1 MAKINNTST
10 GEMGHQAIGKVAI
23 LYGSVKAI
31 SPDGTVR
38 ILKVNS
44 LVFADDRIIT
54 GDDGSL
60 SIVMNTFPPT
70 QLDLGRV
77 SDIVIDEDVYGA
89 ISPAVT
95 AEAAA
100 EQKAIQEALLA
111 GDQPVEL
118 DATAAGVEQNAGGG
132 HPVYVVNPDWV
143 HVTPDS
149 GAETMG
155 ITWGVPEPVE
165 YAAVQEEPV
174 PAVTVNPDAFPDVNA
189 TQEGLEGSG
198 TATEGNVLIN
208 DLSGDASITVT
219 AVNGSAANV
228 GVVMATPLGGTIVI
242 NANGSYSYTPPPQAD
257 HSNGPIYEVFDYTIT
272 NSDGN
277 SASTTLTIEVLDTI
291 PTAVDDV
298 NTATEGGT
306 LDVALLS
313 GVLSNDVMSADIPGK
328 VLGVTAG
335 TVTVNPGT
343 AIAGQY
349 GTLVI
354 AEDGSYTYQANSS
367 VPAGSQD
374 VFIYKMK
381 DSDGDTSEAKLT
393 ITFEGDNNVPTAQDS
408 AMDIYESGLRADGI
422 ETVGG
427 TVTFDPGLDTPPT
440 LTYDTSTLV
449 YGTATF
455 NTATGAWTYTLTNPV
470 TDAVGPEKDF
480 FTYTVTDSDGSSS
493 TGTIT
498 ITIIDDTPKAF
509 GDSGT
514 ATEGGTLTVPKVS
527 GVLANDIVGADVPGS
542 VVTTGT
548 FNGTYGK
555 LTLNADGSYTYVANA
570 SVPAGSQDVFI
581 YKMKDSD
588 GDTSEAKLT
597 ITFEGDNNVPTAQ
610 DGAALQSDD
619 ALYAGTQVASEG
631 TLAFSMGGDVPGT
644 VSMVYDGGLGAAA
657 KSSAAGVTTFTASN
671 WTLTINESTGAY
683 KFTQTG
689 AYTHDVATD
698 SDSGKVT
705 VTLTDSDG
713 STHNA
718 VLNLTI
724 MDDVPVAVADSG
736 GPMQSGA
743 SLVVNAAAGML
754 ANDIPGADG
763 AKVTAV
769 DTTGTQGT
777 LVWNADGSY
786 TYTAVTDATYTDVYK
801 YTLADGDGD
810 ISQATLTITVKDGS
824 PTAPDSNAVV
834 NEAALDLSQDG
845 LDLAAGI
852 VTGSNPG
859 STAETVKGNL
869 AATDPNGDA
878 LTYTAGTANGAY
890 GKIQINADG
899 SYTYTLTK
907 PFNTTPHANDGVT
920 TIDNAETFTYT
931 VTDAYGNSSQ
941 GHITIDI
948 VDDVPA
954 LKVATDSLV
963 VDEDG
968 LAGHAQ
974 DGTPL
979 NPGEVTGTGSA
990 VATGNLADN
999 FNFGAD
1005 GAAAQAIY
1013 SVNGQ
1018 TANLA
1023 GHIIITEIGYT
1034 LDVTAATGAYTFT
1047 LTDNLIHDP
1056 VQGENIQALLAEGIE
1071 LNVVAEDADGDR
1083 VSGIVTLDVNVL
1095 DDIPILSIAADS
1107 LTVDEDGLLGANADD
1122 GRPGEETG
1130 TGSASATG
1138 NLADNFSFGAD
1149 GAAAQAIY
1157 SVNGVTADGSGH
1169 ILIHT
1174 SAYDLDVTAATG
1186 AYTFTLNDN
1195 IMHTNDPANIENLQ
1209 ALIQDGI
1216 SLAVVA
1222 QDADGD
1228 QVSGAVILNVN
1239 VLDDIPVVS
1248 VGLVEEPRPVTL
1260 VTQDADTIGT
1270 AFDMDSGSFADLFTL
1285 GYAMGADDGG
1295 TIPTLSYSLSV
1306 ATAATALT
1314 SDGLAITVAKVGD
1327 DIIGSTTSGDI
1338 FKISVDGTGTVT
1350 LTQYAEIDHLPEDV
1364 DGVNDNTNLALA
1376 AGNVRLTASAT
1387 IIDGDNDSATS
1398 SQYVDIGTSFSF
1410 DDDVPTVTVGLAG
1423 QPEVD
1428 NLVTQDADTIGAA
1441 FDTDSGSFA
1450 NLFTL
1455 TSNMGADDDGTIPTL
1470 SYSLSVATAATA
1482 LTSDGLAIT
1491 VAKVG
1496 DDIIGSTTSGDIFKI
1511 SVNGTG
1517 TVTLTQYAEIDHLP
1531 EDVDGVNDNANL
1543 ALAAGNVRLTASA
1556 TIIDGDNDSATSSQY
1571 VDIGTHFSFDDD
1583 VPTVSANSLV
1593 QLDDDALAGGI
1604 AGGTGDDA
1612 DALNTTG
1619 TLAHS
1624 YGADGAGTT
1633 LLTAAG
1639 AVLPA
1644 GFTAAVNP
1652 AGTILTITQG
1662 TTDVLQVALTD
1673 TTSGAYTVTQLHA
1686 IDHPAGSD
1694 ENNVEFTINYVTT
1707 DHDNDT
1713 ATGSLMIN
1721 VDDDTPMFISAQHGG
1736 MTNEVGNSLT
1746 GAFNFGYGADGP
1758 GSISVTMTSPLIA
1771 TNGLPINLHDNL
1783 DGTWT
1788 GYTGTYGGADPTDI
1802 NIFTLSLDTTAQT
1815 YTVTLLGPELIAAQ
1829 EWKTAGEG
1837 SSFGSGPSSYYI
1849 IGDAAYE
1856 AYKDKNDPN
1865 DQYDQHDL
1873 VLISGYYDAGNHF
1886 DPTADFGSFSG
1897 FLTEAEVNLNN
1908 NAYGIANPLVNDNEL
1923 LMLDFTSD
1931 NFGKIITPN
1940 DGSAAALFSA
1950 PLVNGVTI
1958 QADHNG
1964 SEITWVAYNDAGNPI
1979 GTDTLTTVKDAPI
1992 EITGDNNE
2000 LISYVAVYGVDSNT
2014 GIVVTSVSTL
2024 SNTGQADIVFEVIG
2038 TDVDGDVSAPG
2049 TITVT
2054 VDGSGNLTGTASDDV
2069 LSGGTGDNLISGG
2082 EGNDIL
2088 VGGTGADIFKT
2099 GQGDDTIIDYDKLID
2114 GDKVDITAVLNSAEA
2129 DHSNLGFHTT
2139 TGDSSGKA
2147 VLDVYTDNTH
2157 TSLVGS
2163 VTFDNITGID
2173 PSDPTAALNVLLSQ
2187 VDVDHTI

>member
-1 MAKINNTST
+1 MAEIKNSPTS
-10 GEMGHQAIGKVAI
+10 EVGHKAIGKVAI
-23 LYGSVKAI
+23 LYGNVKAI
-31 SPDGTVR
+31 SPDGIVR

-44 LVFADDRIIT
+44 MIFADDRIIT

-77 SDIVIDEDVYGA
+77 SDIVVDEDVYGA

-95 AEAAA
+95 AEASA
-100 EQKAIQEALLA
+100 EQKAIQDALLA
-111 GDQPVEL
+111 GDQPIEL
-118 DATAAGVEQNAGGG
+118 EATAAGVEQSAGGG
-132 HPVYVVNPDWV
+132 HPVYVVTPDWV
-143 HVTPDS
+143 HITPGS
-149 GAETMG
+149 GAETTG
-155 ITWGVPEPVE
+155 ITWGIPEPVE
-165 YAAVQEEPV
+165 YAAIQEEPV
-174 PAVTVNPDAFPDVNA
+174 PAITVNPEANPDANA

-228 GVVMATPLGGTIVI
+228 GVIMATPLGGTIVI
-242 NANGSYSYTPPPQAD
+242 NADGSYSYTPPPQAD
-257 HSNGPIYEVFDYTIT
+257 HSQGPVYEVFPYEIT

-277 SASTTLTIEVLDTI
+277 SSSSTLTIEVLDTV
-291 PTAVDDV
+291 PTAVDDI

-306 LDVALLS
+306 LNVALLN
-313 GVLSNDVMSADIPGK
+313 GILSNDVMSADIPGK
-328 VLGVTAG
+328 VLSITSGS
-335 TVTVNPGT
+335 VTVDPGT

-349 GTLVI
+349 GTLII

-374 VFIYKMK
+374 VFIYKME
-381 DSDGDTSEAKLT
+381 DSDGDTSQAKLT
-393 ITFEGDNNVPTAQDS
+393 ITFA
-408 AMDIYESGLRADGI
+408 
-422 ETVGG
+422 
-427 TVTFDPGLDTPPT
+427 
-440 LTYDTSTLV
+440 
-449 YGTATF
+449 
-455 NTATGAWTYTLTNPV
+455 
-470 TDAVGPEKDF
+470 
-480 FTYTVTDSDGSSS
+480 
-493 TGTIT
+493 
-498 ITIIDDTPKAF
+498 
-509 GDSGT
+509 
-514 ATEGGTLTVPKVS
+514 
-527 GVLANDIVGADVPGS
+527 
-542 VVTTGT
+542 
-548 FNGTYGK
+548 
-555 LTLNADGSYTYVANA
+555 
-570 SVPAGSQDVFI
+570 
-581 YKMKDSD
+581 
-588 GDTSEAKLT
+588 
-597 ITFEGDNNVPTAQ
+597 GDNNVPTAQ
-610 DGAALQSDD
+610 DGAAVQSDD

-644 VSMVYDGGLGAAA
+644 VSMDYDGGLGAAV

-671 WTLTINESTGAY
+671 WTLTINESTGTY

-689 AYTHDVATD
+689 AYTHDLGAD

-718 VLNLTI
+718 ILNLTI
-724 MDDVPVAVADSG
+724 MDDVPVAVADIA
-736 GPMQSGA
+736 GPVQSGA
-743 SLVVNAAAGML
+743 TLVVDAASGML
-754 ANDIPGADG
+754 SNDNLGADG
-763 AKVTAV
+763 ATITAL
-769 DTTGTQGT
+769 DATGTQGT
-777 LVWNADGSY
+777 LVWNANGSY
-786 TYTAVTDATYTDVYK
+786 TYTAVKDATYTDVYK
-801 YTLADGDGD
+801 YTLTDGDGD
-810 ISQATLTITVKDGS
+810 VNQATLTIAVKDGS
-824 PTAPDSNAVV
+824 PTAPDANAVV
-834 NEAALDLSQDG
+834 NEAALDLNQDG
-845 LDLAAGI
+845 SDLAAGI
-852 VTGSNPG
+852 VTGTNP
-859 STAETVKGNL
+859 SSVAETVKGNL
-869 AATDPNGDA
+869 AATDPNGDV
-878 LTYTAGTANGAY
+878 LTYTAGTVNGAY

-899 SYTYTLTK
+899 SYIYTLTK
-907 PFNTTPHANDGVT
+907 PFDTTPHANDGVT

-948 VDDVPA
+948 IDDIPVLSVEA
-954 LKVATDSLV
+954 DSLT

-968 LAGHAQ
+968 LAGANV
-974 DGTPL
+974 DAGR
-979 NPGEVTGTGSA
+979 PGEVTGTDSVTA
-990 VATGNLADN
+990 NGNLADN

-1018 TANLA
+1018 TAVG
-1023 GHIIITEIGYT
+1023 GHIIINGTGYT
-1034 LDVTAATGAYTFT
+1034 LDVVAATGAYTFT

-1056 VQGENIQALLAEGIE
+1056 VQGENLQALLAEGIE
-1071 LNVVAEDADGDR
+1071 LDVVAQDADGDR
-1083 VSGIVTLDVNVL
+1083 VSGTVTLDLDVL
-1095 DDIPILSIAADS
+1095 DDIPILKVAADY
-1107 LTVDEDGLLGANADD
+1107 LTVDEDGLSGANADA
-1122 GRPGEETG
+1122 GRPGEVTG

-1138 NLADNFSFGAD
+1138 NLADNFNFGAD
-1149 GAAAQAIY
+1149 GPAAQPIY
-1157 SVNGVTADGSGH
+1157 SVNGVTANGSGH
-1169 ILIHT
+1169 IIISNASYT
-1174 SAYDLDVTAATG
+1174 LDVTAATG
-1186 AYTFTLNDN
+1186 SYKFTLNDN
-1195 IMHTNDPANIENLQ
+1195 MLHDPVQGENLQ
-1209 ALIQDGI
+1209 ALLAEGI
-1216 SLAVVA
+1216 ELDVVA

-1228 QVSGAVILNVN
+1228 QVSGVVMLNVN
-1239 VLDDIPVVS
+1239 VLDDIPIVT
-1248 VGLVEEPRPVTL
+1248 VGLAEEPRPVSLT
-1260 VTQDADTIGT
+1260 TQDADTIG
-1270 AFDMDSGSFADLFTL
+1270 
-1285 GYAMGADDGG
+1285 
-1295 TIPTLSYSLSV
+1295 P
-1306 ATAATALT
+1306 AT
-1314 SDGLAITVAKVGD
+1314 
-1327 DIIGSTTSGDI
+1327 
-1338 FKISVDGTGTVT
+1338 
-1350 LTQYAEIDHLPEDV
+1350 
-1364 DGVNDNTNLALA
+1364 
-1376 AGNVRLTASAT
+1376 
-1387 IIDGDNDSATS
+1387 
-1398 SQYVDIGTSFSF
+1398 
-1410 DDDVPTVTVGLAG
+1410 
-1423 QPEVD
+1423 
-1428 NLVTQDADTIGAA
+1428 
-1441 FDTDSGSFA
+1441 DTDSGSFA

-1455 TSNMGADDDGTIPTL
+1455 TSNMGADDDGTAPTL
-1470 SYSLSVATAATA
+1470 GYSLSVATAATG
-1482 LTSDGLAIT
+1482 LTSDGLAIS

-1496 DDIIGSTTSGDIFKI
+1496 DDIVGSTTTGDIFKI
-1511 SVNGTG
+1511 SVDASG

-1583 VPTVSANSLV
+1583 VPTVTVGLSEQPAIDNLVTQDADTIGPATDTDSGSFANLFTLTSNMGADDDGTAPTLGYSLSVATAATGLTSDGLAISVAKVGDDIVGSTTTGDIFKISVDASGTVTLTQYAEIDHLPEDVDGVNDNANLALAAGNVRLTASATIIDGDNDSATSSQYVDIGTHFSFDDDIPTVSANSLV

-1612 DALNTTG
+1612 DAVNTTG

-1652 AGTILTITQG
+1652 AGTVLTITQG
-1662 TTDVLQVALTD
+1662 TTDVLQVTLTD

-1686 IDHPAGSD
+1686 IDHPAGGD
-1694 ENNVEFTINYVTT
+1694 ENNVDFTVKYVTT
-1707 DHDNDT
+1707 DHDGDT
-1713 ATGSLMIN
+1713 ATGSLAIN
-1721 VDDDTPMFISAQHGG
+1721 VDDDTPVFISAQHGG

-1758 GSISVTMTSPLIA
+1758 GTISVAMTSPLIA

-1788 GYTGTYGGADPTDI
+1788 GYTGTYGGSDSTDI
-1802 NIFTLSLDTTAQT
+1802 NIFTLSLDTSAQT

-1837 SSFGSGPSSYYI
+1837 SSFGSGPASYYI

-1897 FLTEAEVNLNN
+1897 FLSNAEVNLNN

-1940 DGSAAALFSA
+1940 DGSAQALFSA
-1950 PLVNGVTI
+1950 PLVNGVSI
-1958 QADHNG
+1958 QADHSG

-2000 LISYVAVYGVDSNT
+2000 LISYIAVYGEEGSNT

-2024 SNTGQADIVFEVIG
+2024 SNTGQADIVFEVTG
-2038 TDVDGDVSAPG
+2038 TDADGDTSAPG

-2054 VDGSGNLTGTASDDV
+2054 VDGSGNLTGTSSDDV

-2088 VGGTGADIFKT
+2088 IGNSGDDTLTGGSGADTFKT
-2099 GQGDDTIIDYDKLID
+2099 GQGNDTIIDYSKLID
-2114 GDKVDITAVLNSAEA
+2114 GDKVDITAVLNSPEA

-2173 PSDPTAALNVLLSQ
+2173 PSDPTAALNALLSQ